1 MPSLEFY
8 DLEPKGVGMSTAP
21 GASFHTE
28 IEETEDESKYVT
40 TTIHCHGKLI
50 SENTAE
56 IRSLVSPLIQ
66 RGGRIILDFGDLEYL
81 DSSGLGAIVGLKVSA
96 INRGL
101 CVLEL
106 VNLTPRVKKLL
117 SITNLLQLFGQQN

>member
-1 MPSLEFY
+1 
-8 DLEPKGVGMSTAP
+8 MSTAP

-106 VNLTPRVKKLL
+106 VNLTPRIKKLL
-117 SITNLLQLFGQQN
+117 SITNLLQLFSQ

>member
-1 MPSLEFY
+1 MT
-8 DLEPKGVGMSTAP
+8 TAP
-21 GASFHTE
+21 GTAFHYE
-28 IEETEDESKYVT
+28 IETSEDESKYIT
-40 TTIHCHGKLI
+40 TTIKCHGKLV

-56 IRSLVSPLIQ
+56 IRALVGPLIQ
-66 RGGRIILDFGDLEYL
+66 QGGRIVLDLTDPEYL
-81 DSSGLGAIVGLKVSA
+81 DSSGLGALVGLKVSA

-117 SITNLLQLFGQQN
+117 SLTNLLQLFGQ

>member
-1 MPSLEFY
+1 
-8 DLEPKGVGMSTAP
+8 MSTAP
-21 GASFHTE
+21 GATFHSD
-28 IEETEDESKYVT
+28 IEETTDENQYIT
-40 TTIHCHGKLI
+40 TTIKCHGRLI

-56 IRSLVSPLIQ
+56 IRQIVTPLIQ
-66 RGGRIILDFGDLEYL
+66 RGGKIVLDFTDLDYL
-81 DSSGLGAIVGLKVSA
+81 DSSGLGALVGLKVSA

-117 SITNLLQLFGQQN
+117 SITNLLQLFSQQA